1 MAILGS
7 HNSMTYLKSNNVL
20 MNIFKFCWRCQ
31 TSDIDTQLY
40 KGVRCF
46 DIRIRLK
53 NDNWVFA
60 HGSSTFK
67 TPVFDGYKGLD
78 GLLSHLNRHAVCTL
92 RKIYI
97 RLILEESKENLTQ
110 EKAFVEKVKEIY
122 NKYTPNLVFFEFTR
136 KFDWKVL
143 VDTGVHVKE
152 PEQFVG
158 SMKSWY
164 GKVWPWL
171 YWKLNNKRDK
181 EKFNKMEDND
191 IALFDFI

>member
-1 MAILGS
+1 
-7 HNSMTYLKSNNVL
+7 
-20 MNIFKFCWRCQ
+20 MN
-31 TSDIDTQLY
+31 Y
-40 KGVRCF
+40 
-46 DIRIRLK
+46 
-53 NDNWVFA
+53 
-60 HGSSTFK
+60 
-67 TPVFDGYKGLD
+67 
-78 GLLSHLNRHAVCTL
+78 LNRHAVCTL

-97 RLILEESKENLTQ
+97 RLILEESKENLAQ
-110 EKAFVEKVKEIY
+110 EEAFVEKVKEIY

-143 VDTGVHVKE
+143 VDTGVYVKE

>member
-7 HNSMTYLKSNNVL
+7 HNSMTYLKSHSIF

-31 TSDIDTQLY
+31 TSDIDTQLL

-53 NDNWVFA
+53 NGSWVFA
-60 HGSSTFK
+60 HGRSVLKAT
-67 TPVFDGYKGLD
+67 TQNEFDD
-78 GLLSHLNRHAVCTL
+78 LLGHLNKYATQISS
-92 RKIYI
+92 KIYV
-97 RLILEESKENLTQ
+97 RLILEESKENPEQ
-110 EKAFVEKVKEIY
+110 EAAFVEKVKEID
-122 NKYTPNLVFFEFTR
+122 NKYAPNLIFFEFTR

-143 VDTGVHVKE
+143 VDTGVYIKE

-164 GKVWPWL
+164 GKIWPWL
-171 YWKLNNKRDK
+171 YWKINNNKDK
-181 EKFNKMEDND
+181 EAFERLGESD
-191 IALFDFI
+191 IALFDFV

>member
-7 HNSMTYLKSNNVL
+7 HNSMTYLESHSIF

-31 TSDIDTQLY
+31 TSDIDTQLL

-46 DIRIRLK
+46 DIRIRLE
-53 NDNWVFA
+53 NNNWVFA
-60 HGSSTFK
+60 HGKSILK
-67 TPVFDGYKGLD
+67 TITQNGYNGLD
-78 GLLSHLNRHAVCTL
+78 GLLNHLNKYAVSTSS
-92 RKIYI
+92 KIYI
-97 RLILEESKENLTQ
+97 RLILEESKENLKQ
-110 EKAFVEKVKEIY
+110 EKAFIKKVKEIY
-122 NKYTPNLVFFEFTR
+122 NKYIPNLIFFEFTR

-143 VDTGVHVKE
+143 IDTGVYIKE

-164 GKVWPWL
+164 GKIWPWL
-171 YWKLNNKRDK
+171 YWKINNNKDK
-181 EKFNKMEDND
+181 KTFEKLGESD

>member
-7 HNSMTYLKSNNVL
+7 HNSMTYLKSHSIF

-31 TSDIDTQLY
+31 TSDIDTQLL

-53 NDNWVFA
+53 NGDWVFA
-60 HGSSTFK
+60 HGRSTLK
-67 TPVFDGYKGLD
+67 STTQNGLD
-78 GLLSHLNRHAVCTL
+78 NLLSHLNKYAINTSE
-92 RKIYI
+92 KIYV
-97 RLILEESKENLTQ
+97 RLILEESKENLEQ
-110 EKAFVEKVKEIY
+110 EAAFVEKVKEID
-122 NKYTPNLVFFEFTR
+122 NKYAPNLIFFEFTR

-143 VDTGVHVKE
+143 VDTGVHIKE

-164 GKVWPWL
+164 GKIWPWL
-171 YWKLNNKRDK
+171 YWKINNNKDK
-181 EKFNKMEDND
+181 KAFEKLDKDD

>member
-7 HNSMTYLKSNNVL
+7 HNSMTYLESHSIF

-31 TSDIDTQLY
+31 TSDINTQLL

-46 DIRIRLK
+46 DIRIRLE
-53 NDNWVFA
+53 NDYWVFA
-60 HGSSTFK
+60 HGRSILKST
-67 TPVFDGYKGLD
+67 TQNGLDGLD
-78 GLLSHLNRHAVCTL
+78 GLLNYLNKYAVSTSN
-92 RKIYI
+92 KIYI
-97 RLILEESKENLTQ
+97 RLILEESKENLKQ
-110 EKAFVEKVKEIY
+110 EEAFVKKVKEIY
-122 NKYTPNLVFFEFTR
+122 NKYTPNLIFFEFTR

-143 VDTGVHVKE
+143 VDTGVHIKE

-164 GKVWPWL
+164 GKIWPWL
-171 YWKLNNKRDK
+171 YWKLNHNKDK
-181 EKFNKMEDND
+181 KAFEKLGESD

>member
-7 HNSMTYLKSNNVL
+7 HNSMTYLESNNIF

-31 TSDIDTQLY
+31 TSDIDTQLL

-46 DIRIRLK
+46 DIRIRLE
-53 NDNWVFA
+53 NNNWVFA
-60 HGSSTFK
+60 HGKSILK
-67 TPVFDGYKGLD
+67 TITQNGYNGLD
-78 GLLSHLNRHAVCTL
+78 GLLNHLNKYAVSTSS
-92 RKIYI
+92 KIYI
-97 RLILEESKENLTQ
+97 RLILEESKENLKQ
-110 EKAFVEKVKEIY
+110 EKAFIKKVKEIY
-122 NKYTPNLVFFEFTR
+122 NKYIPNLIFFEFTR

-143 VDTGVHVKE
+143 IDTGVYIKE

-164 GKVWPWL
+164 GKIWPWL
-171 YWKLNNKRDK
+171 YWKINNNKDK
-181 EKFNKMEDND
+181 KTFEKLGESD

>member
-7 HNSMTYLKSNNVL
+7 HNSMTYLESHSIF

-31 TSDIDTQLY
+31 TSDIDTQLL

-46 DIRIRLK
+46 DIRIRLE
-53 NDNWVFA
+53 NGNWVFA
-60 HGSSTFK
+60 HGKSSLKATIQN
-67 TPVFDGYKGLD
+67 GYNGLD
-78 GLLSHLNRHAVCTL
+78 GLLNHLNKYAVSTSS
-92 RKIYI
+92 KIYI
-97 RLILEESKENLTQ
+97 RFILEESKENPKQ
-110 EKAFVEKVKEIY
+110 EEAFVKKVKEIY
-122 NKYTPNLVFFEFTR
+122 NKYTPNLIFFEFTR

-143 VDTGVHVKE
+143 INTGIYIKE

-164 GKVWPWL
+164 GKIWPWL
-171 YWKLNNKRDK
+171 YWKINNNKDK
-181 EKFNKMEDND
+181 KTFEKLGESD